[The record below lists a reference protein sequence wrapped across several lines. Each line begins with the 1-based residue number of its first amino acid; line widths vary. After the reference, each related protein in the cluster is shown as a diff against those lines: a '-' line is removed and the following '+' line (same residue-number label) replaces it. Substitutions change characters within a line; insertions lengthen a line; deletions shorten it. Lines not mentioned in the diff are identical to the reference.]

1 MSRNATLLRG
11 MLLVDAA
18 VFLTAALLNMGVR
31 VPLGFADLR
40 FSVPVWQA
48 GTGETIIGLTLLA
61 AGLTARA
68 RLSWVAFWM
77 SALGIAIGLSSQR
90 VQEAARDIHAVM
102 VPLAIIVLVLLVWTR
117 RRHPATARREGDPR

>member
-1 MSRNATLLRG
+1 MQRTALLLRG
-11 MLLVDAA
+11 TLVVDAV

-31 VPLGFADLR
+31 IPLGFTDLR

-48 GTGETIIGLTLLA
+48 GTGEAIIGATLLA
-61 AGLTARA
+61 AGLTGRA

-77 SALGIAIGLSSQR
+77 SVLGIAFGLSSQR
-90 VQEAARDIHAVM
+90 VQGAARDVHVVL

-117 RRHPATARREGDPR
+117 RQRPATNWPEADMR